1 MYECGHLRSA
11 VYYSEQR
18 TKSKEKKRE
27 CVIEFVHKFVFK
39 NINITE
45 IIRSSVYIY
54 I

>member
-27 CVIEFVHKFVFK
+27 CVIEFVHK
-39 NINITE
+39 
-45 IIRSSVYIY
+45 SSFLKYKY
-54 I
+54 YRDYTK